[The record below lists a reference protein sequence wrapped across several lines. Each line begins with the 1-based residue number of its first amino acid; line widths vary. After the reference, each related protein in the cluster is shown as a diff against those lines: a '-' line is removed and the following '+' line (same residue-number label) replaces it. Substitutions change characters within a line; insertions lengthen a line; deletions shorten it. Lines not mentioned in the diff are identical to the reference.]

1 MAEEI
6 VQYQRQAPFIEERA
20 EQLLGSI
27 YGIPFNNKQGK
38 QKKNIN

>member
-27 YGIPFNNKQGK
+27 YGVPVAPGEAASS
-38 QKKNIN
+38 